1 MYWLHVSSYGCF
13 RFEDWQQGGRQEAG
27 LGGRQW
33 SGERH
38 DGGREV
44 CKGGGK
50 RFEVVGVVHNE
61 VGVGHEEEDDLLG
74 WTEAVTIMFI

>member
-1 MYWLHVSSYGCF
+1 MLEAIRERSKVGVC
-13 RFEDWQQGGRQEAG
+13 RQQGGRQEAG

-50 RFEVVGVVHNE
+50 SFELVGVVHNE

-74 WTEAVTIMFI
+74 

>member
-1 MYWLHVSSYGCF
+1 MNLLEAIRERSKVGG
-13 RFEDWQQGGRQEAG
+13 QQGGRQEAG
-27 LGGRQW
+27 LVGRQW

-61 VGVGHEEEDDLLG
+61 VGVGHEEEDEKEEQEKDKLTL
-74 WTEAVTIMFI
+74 